1 MFVGVKDPKPNVKT
15 NALDDENHETIT
27 ANKSVIVD
35 DYSKDS
41 FIDYIIRDNKI
52 SILDKKNL
60 LENQII
66 RVNLNTYLPF
76 KL

>member
-1 MFVGVKDPKPNVKT
+1 LFVGVKDPKPNVKT